1 MGDAC
6 LRRAAD
12 LASLADLR
20 MRLDPG
26 FSAAYGLVA
35 VRKRRKR
42 PTIIDPRSGRS
53 PSPGSLHTPGRLNAQ
68 AQDARDLLAQV
79 RDPLQ
84 HSSDEPQQTMELP
97 QCAMRLPQRALDR
110 LAAATG
116 PADARAGPTAAAVV
130 HRNLLIGNGLAN
142 GSEGLPHCAE
152 AGHHH
157 REGRSP
163 PSRRLVTTTAHVGPP
178 SANAMPPTAAARSRR
193 PQAGPPGP
201 AVAHPHGSGDA
212 ARR

>member
-1 MGDAC
+1 MGDTC

-12 LASLADLR
+12 FASLADLR
-20 MRLDPG
+20 MRLDPR

-53 PSPGSLHTPGRLNAQ
+53 PSPGSLHTPGRLDAQ
-68 AQDARDLLAQV
+68 VQDARDPLAQV

-84 HSSDEPQQTMELP
+84 HSPDEPQQTTELP

-116 PADARAGPTAAAVV
+116 HADARAVATAAVVV
-130 HRNLLIGNGLAN
+130 HRNMLRGHRLAN
-142 GSEGLPHCAE
+142 GSEGLPQCAE
-152 AGHHH
+152 AGHYH
-157 REGRSP
+157 RDGWSP
-163 PSRRLVTTTAHVGPP
+163 PWLT
-178 SANAMPPTAAARSRR
+178 
-193 PQAGPPGP
+193 
-201 AVAHPHGSGDA
+201 
-212 ARR
+212 